1 MTEKLGGNMEQ
12 AIRMLAKEKKKKR

>member
-1 MTEKLGGNMEQ
+1 MTERLGGNMEQ